1 MPTKLILLIDSEPQ
15 TREVLE
21 ACLSD
26 LGGWNVQSAASA
38 QAGLESLVLETPDA
52 ILLDVFMP
60 GMNGMSYVQRLHA
73 HPQSRSIPVILL
85 TTKAYWF
92 TPQQLEQMGAMKAI
106 ATPFDPLI
114 LMDTVTQALK
124 QRDLIRALTPEDF
137 LTPKDF

>member
-1 MPTKLILLIDSEPQ
+1 MPTKLILLIDSEPH

-26 LGGWNVQSAASA
+26 LGGWNVQSVASA
-38 QAGLESLVLETPDA
+38 QAGLESLVLKTPDA
-52 ILLDVFMP
+52 ILLNMFMP

-85 TTKAYWF
+85 TTKAHCF
-92 TPQQLEQMGAMKAI
+92 TPQQLEQMGVMKAI

-114 LMDTVTQALK
+114 LTDTVTQALK
-124 QRDLIRALTPEDF
+124 QGDLIRALTPGDF